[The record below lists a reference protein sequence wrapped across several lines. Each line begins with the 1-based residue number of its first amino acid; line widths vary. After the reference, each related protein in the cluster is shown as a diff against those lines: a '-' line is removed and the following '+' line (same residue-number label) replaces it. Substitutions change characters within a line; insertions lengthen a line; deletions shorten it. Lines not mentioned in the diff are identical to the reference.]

1 MQGNFNFT
9 IACVITNILKIMHFV
24 ELFIQIDFQFL
35 NITHFI
41 YILILRKLKIWFMYD
56 N

>member
-1 MQGNFNFT
+1 MQGNLNFT

-24 ELFIQIDFQFL
+24 EISIQLDFQFL

-41 YILILRKLKIWFMYD
+41 YILILQITKI
-56 N
+56 